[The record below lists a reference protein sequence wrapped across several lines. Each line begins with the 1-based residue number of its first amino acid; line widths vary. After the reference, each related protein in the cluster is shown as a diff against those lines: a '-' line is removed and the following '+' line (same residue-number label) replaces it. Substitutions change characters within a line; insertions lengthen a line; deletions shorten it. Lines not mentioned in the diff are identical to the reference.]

1 VTTVRPPSLWRNRD
15 FMLLWTGQVV
25 STVGVRVT
33 SLAFPLLVLATTGS
47 PAMAGLVG
55 FAQSL
60 PFLLCYLPAG
70 AYVDRWDRKRV
81 MLVSDAGRALAI
93 GSVAV
98 AVATDTA
105 TLPLLMAAAFVE
117 GALFVFFQLAEASAL
132 PHVVPR
138 SQLNQALAQNQA
150 REQGAELAGQ
160 PLGGVLFGVGHMLP
174 FVFDALSYVVSF
186 VTLCFVRP
194 KLQDEREPV
203 STRVRTEIA
212 EGVRWLWH
220 QRFLRAMVSL
230 IGVTNLA
237 FNALTLTLIVR
248 AQQLGASPAQIG
260 LVFAGYGGA
269 AILGALAAPALQRWL
284 PGGVVVIGSLWLWAA
299 AFALVAV
306 AATPLWLGVVA
317 ALTAPIGPVF
327 NVVVSAYRYA
337 LTPDRLQARVLSVGR
352 LVAWGTIPIGTLGGG
367 LLLEAVGAVPTVL
380 VLAAILTAVA
390 ITATALPVVRT
401 PPSLDDQR

>member
-1 VTTVRPPSLWRNRD
+1 MTTVRPPSLWRNRD

-47 PAMAGLVG
+47 PAKAGLVG
-55 FAQSL
+55 FAQTL

-93 GSVAV
+93 GAVAV
-98 AVATDTA
+98 AVVMDTA
-105 TLPLLMAAAFVE
+105 SLPLLMVAAFVE
-117 GALFVFFQLAEASAL
+117 GALFVFFQLAESSAL

-138 SQLNQALAQNQA
+138 SQLPAALAQNQA

-160 PLGGVLFGVGHMLP
+160 PLGGVLFGIGHMLP

-186 VTLCFVRP
+186 VTLCFIRP
-194 KLQDEREPV
+194 RLQDEREPV
-203 STRVRTEIA
+203 STRLRAEIA
-212 EGVRWLWH
+212 EGIRWLWH

-248 AQQLGASPAQIG
+248 AQQLGATPAQIG
-260 LVFAGYGGA
+260 LMFAGYGGA
-269 AILGALAAPALQRWL
+269 AILGALTAPALQRRL
-284 PGGVVVIGSLWLWAA
+284 PARVIIIGALWWWAA
-299 AFALVAV
+299 GFALVAV
-306 AATPLWLGVVA
+306 APTIVWLGVVA
-317 ALTAPIGPVF
+317 ALSALVGPAF
-327 NVVVSAYRYA
+327 NVVVTVFRYA

-367 LLLEAVGAVPTVL
+367 LLLEAAGAVPTVL
-380 VLAAILTAVA
+380 VLAAIITAVA
-390 ITATALPVVRT
+390 ITATALPVVRH
-401 PPSLDDQR
+401 PPNLDDHR

>member
-1 VTTVRPPSLWRNRD
+1 MTTVRPPSLWRNRD

-47 PAMAGLVG
+47 PAKAGLVG
-55 FAQSL
+55 FAQTL

-93 GSVAV
+93 GAVAV
-98 AVATDTA
+98 AVVMDTA
-105 TLPLLMAAAFVE
+105 SLPLLMVAAFVE
-117 GALFVFFQLAEASAL
+117 GALFVFFQLAESSAL

-138 SQLNQALAQNQA
+138 SQLPAALAQNQA

-160 PLGGVLFGVGHMLP
+160 PLGGVLFGIGHMLP

-186 VTLCFVRP
+186 VTLCFIRP
-194 KLQDEREPV
+194 RLQGEREPV
-203 STRVRTEIA
+203 STRLRADIA
-212 EGVRWLWH
+212 EGIRWLWH

-248 AQQLGASPAQIG
+248 AQQLGATPAQIG
-260 LVFAGYGGA
+260 LMFAGYGGA
-269 AILGALAAPALQRWL
+269 AILGALTAPALQRRL
-284 PGGVVVIGSLWLWAA
+284 PARVIIIGALWWWAA
-299 AFALVAV
+299 GFALVAV
-306 AATPLWLGVVA
+306 APTIVWLGVVA
-317 ALTAPIGPVF
+317 ALSALVGPAF
-327 NVVVSAYRYA
+327 NVVVTVFRYA

-367 LLLEAVGAVPTVL
+367 LLLEAAGAVPTVL
-380 VLAAILTAVA
+380 VLAAIITAVA
-390 ITATALPVVRT
+390 ITATALPVVRH
-401 PPSLDDQR
+401 PPNLDDHR